1 VLANFLIG
9 LREGLEAALVVGIL
23 AAYVIK
29 IERRDVLARIWLGV
43 GLAALLSLGLG
54 ALLTFGAYGLS
65 FEAQELIGGS
75 LSIVAAAFV
84 TWMIFWMLKTSR
96 SLSSQLRGDVD
107 RHLSAA
113 GWGLVLVAFLAV
125 GREGIET
132 ALFIWAAVQATGATT
147 LPLLGAA
154 IGIVLAVVLGWLIY
168 RGIIGIN
175 LSKFFAYTGIFL
187 IILAGGV
194 LAYGV
199 HDLQEAGVLP
209 GLGVLAFDVS
219 AVIPPDSWYG
229 TLLKG
234 TVNFSPATTWLQAI
248 VWCAY
253 VVPVMTVFIRTLR
266 KQGRTTSV
274 QKAQNQTTQDQ
285 TAQNH
290 ATQDQD
296 GATGATASV
305 PAALASKGIR

>member
-1 VLANFLIG
+1 MLANLLIG

-23 AAYVIK
+23 VAYLIK
-29 IERRDVLARIWLGV
+29 IDRRDVLPRVWLGV
-43 GLAALLSLGLG
+43 TLAVLLSLGLG

-75 LSIVAAAFV
+75 LSIVAAGFV

-147 LPLLGAA
+147 LPLLGAV
-154 IGIVLAVVLGWLIY
+154 IGIVLAIVLGWLIY

-187 IILAGGV
+187 IVLAGGV

-209 GLGVLAFDVS
+209 GLNALAFDVS

-234 TVNFSPATTWLQAI
+234 TVNFSPATSWLQAV
-248 VWCAY
+248 VWCGY
-253 VVPVMTVFIRTLR
+253 VIPIMTIFVRTQR
-266 KQGRTTSV
+266 GHGAKTTTTPP
-274 QKAQNQTTQDQ
+274 AQAEELTTE
-285 TAQNH
+285 
-290 ATQDQD
+290 
-296 GATGATASV
+296 GA
-305 PAALASKGIR
+305 R